1 MIGGLEEYM
10 LPCMNKKIF
19 GIECLGCGLQ
29 RSVAFLFQGEFYLA
43 YKIYPAIYSILALL
57 LFIVLDLFFKFR
69 FGHKI
74 KLGLIFLT
82 AIIIIVSYFIKMN
95 SYY

>member
-1 MIGGLEEYM
+1 
-10 LPCMNKKIF
+10 MNKKIF

-43 YKIYPAIYSILALL
+43 YKMYPAIYSIIVLL
-57 LFIVLDLFFKFR
+57 LFILLDLFFKFR
-69 FGHKI
+69 LGYKI

-82 AIIIIVSYFIKMN
+82 SIIIVVSYFIKMN

>member
-1 MIGGLEEYM
+1 MIEGLEEYM

-43 YKIYPAIYSILALL
+43 YKIYPAIYSILVFALFLILNIFYTFKYSERIKIGL
-57 LFIVLDLFFKFR
+57 LIINIV
-69 FGHKI
+69 
-74 KLGLIFLT
+74 
-82 AIIIIVSYFIKMN
+82 IIIGSYILKQVSL
-95 SYY
+95 